1 VPNVIGTTQ
10 GYEVGSTFVHSLVT
24 FGGWART
31 DSISNAFT
39 RDNFARALA
48 IRPNFRLR
56 TGVNE
61 AANVAH
67 LALSPNPT
75 TGFVNLNLELDK
87 TDDVLVR
94 VFSLNGQ
101 NIVTQRFS
109 GVDKVNQNLDLSQ
122 QANGI
127 YVVSLT
133 TSKGTVTRKVVK
145 E

>member
-1 VPNVIGTTQ
+1 MHLLTT
-10 GYEVGSTFVHSLVT
+10 Y
-24 FGGWART
+24 GGWVSSDT
-31 DSISNAFT
+31 LSNTFI
-39 RDNFARALA
+39 RDNFVRALA
-48 IRPNFRLR
+48 IRPNFQLR
-56 TGVNE
+56 TGVNQ

-94 VFSLNGQ
+94 VFNLNGQ
-101 NIVTQRFS
+101 SVVDQRFS
-109 GVDKVNQNLDLSQ
+109 GVDKVNQNLDLIQ

-133 TSKGTVTRKVVK
+133 TSKGTLTRKVVK